1 MVRLINRVG
10 RWGGWLLYAGDI
22 GVVAGRVLHADLSM
36 HATMIDVTSIASP
49 HRVHVPADRQV
60 TFTADLNPEN
70 MTWDRP
76 GPSTAVVPNLKALMA
91 LARRHP
97 DEYDELR
104 EGEEIMKALGG

>member
-1 MVRLINRVG
+1 MDGLRAGYR
-10 RWGGWLLYAGDI
+10 GGWLLYAGDV
-22 GVVAGRVLHADLSM
+22 GVVAGRVLHADLSVR
-36 HATMIDVTSIASP
+36 HSMIDVTSIASP
-49 HRVHVPADRQV
+49 DRLYVQGTREV
-60 TFTADLNPEN
+60 TLAAELHPEN

-97 DEYDELR
+97 GEYDELR